1 MNQAFANIAFQ
12 LFRQWTKNASVHFP
26 EYNFEIIDETLLV
39 DDLEKCFN
47 DAIDCLT
54 DEKDIT
60 TRKQLGYDYGFILG
74 YVQSS
79 LNVQWHH
86 QYIEK
91 QSQDYKKYVVF
102 KSMEQFFKLDTI
114 TVERLTK
121 LYYHVLYDEINLMNI
136 PEEVIHLSVNAPEV
150 EAINESKENPI
161 LQMINNQISNYL
173 NEYLQAEKINLMPK
187 LENYFTYSEIKT
199 MFKNYKEL

>member
-1 MNQAFANIAFQ
+1 
-12 LFRQWTKNASVHFP
+12 
-26 EYNFEIIDETLLV
+26 
-39 DDLEKCFN
+39 
-47 DAIDCLT
+47 
-54 DEKDIT
+54 
-60 TRKQLGYDYGFILG
+60 
-74 YVQSS
+74 
-79 LNVQWHH
+79 
-86 QYIEK
+86 
-91 QSQDYKKYVVF
+91 
-102 KSMEQFFKLDTI
+102 
-114 TVERLTK
+114 
-121 LYYHVLYDEINLMNI
+121 LYDEINLMNI